1 MLARYKIY
9 RGKRPPND
17 PLPEGIRQD
26 ARWRTRHPLRPS
38 EELVKRYLVDPSEEA
53 WQEYVSSYL
62 NLLEERFRQ
71 DRTQFDA
78 LAALAME
85 ADVFIGCSCPTKTN
99 PHPGHCHTFLALEF
113 MKSKYPLLQVTCP
126 G

>member
-38 EELVKRYLVDPSEEA
+38 EERVKRYLVDPSEEA
-53 WQEYVSSYL
+53 WQ
-62 NLLEERFRQ
+62 
-71 DRTQFDA
+71 
-78 LAALAME
+78 
-85 ADVFIGCSCPTKTN
+85 
-99 PHPGHCHTFLALEF
+99 
-113 MKSKYPLLQVTCP
+113 
-126 G
+126 